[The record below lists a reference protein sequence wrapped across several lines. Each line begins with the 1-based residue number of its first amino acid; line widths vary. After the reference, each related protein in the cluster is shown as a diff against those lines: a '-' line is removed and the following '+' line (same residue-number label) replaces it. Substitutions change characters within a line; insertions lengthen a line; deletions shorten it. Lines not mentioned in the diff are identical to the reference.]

1 MDVLAH
7 LGRIMEARMT
17 MHAGGVSW
25 KTGHNTV
32 WFGSQFIKGKGVPE
46 KRRINKW
53 TYKYKVDNKNLITC
67 CTTCTCMEW
76 RCQHICGN
84 RRTIY

>member
-1 MDVLAH
+1 MSMDVLAH

-32 WFGSQFIKGKGVPE
+32 WFGSHSSFKE
-46 KRRINKW
+46 KKAYLKKDASTNGAL
-53 TYKYKVDNKNLITC
+53 T
-67 CTTCTCMEW
+67 E
-76 RCQHICGN
+76 
-84 RRTIY
+84 